1 MQRLDKF
8 LSDSGAASRKE
19 LRQIIRVGRV
29 RVGEAVVREPEFK
42 IDEKTAE
49 VFLDGVRVGGARRIV
64 LMLHKPA
71 GFVTST
77 ADPRDRTVMELL
89 PVQYRSLTPVGRLDK
104 DTEGLLLFTNDG
116 QLAHR
121 LISPKHGV
129 EKCYYA
135 EHEGTADAA
144 DIQAFADGCLLR
156 DGTKCLPA
164 RLVPQGVGKSLVYVC
179 EGKYHQVR
187 RMLASRGKPV
197 TYLRRLSEGGVQL
210 GNLPLSMTRE
220 LTDEEVSALESVHF
234 DEAEHA
240 GI

>member
-8 LSDSGAASRKE
+8 LSDSNIASRKE
-19 LRQIIRVGRV
+19 LRQIIRAGRV
-29 RVGEAVVREPEFK
+29 RVGERIVREPEYK
-42 IDEKTAE
+42 VDEKNDE
-49 VFLDGVRVGGARRIV
+49 IYFDGQRVGGARRIV

-77 ADPRDRTVMELL
+77 ADPRDKTVMELL
-89 PVQYRSLTPVGRLDK
+89 PPQYRGLTPVGRLDK

-121 LISPKHGV
+121 LISPRRGV

-135 EHEGTADAA
+135 EHEGTTDEQDAA
-144 DIQAFADGCLLR
+144 AFRDGLELR
-156 DGTKCLPA
+156 DGTRCLPA
-164 RLVPQGVGKSLVYVC
+164 RLVPLEDGKSLVYVC

-197 TYLRRLSEGGVQL
+197 TYLRRIMEGGLHL
-210 GNLPLSMTRE
+210 GELPAGKTRE
-220 LTDEEVSALESVHF
+220 LTEDEIRQLDSVHF
-234 DEAEHA
+234 DEANA
-240 GI
+240 DGI

>member
-19 LRQIIRVGRV
+19 LRQIIRAGRV
-29 RVGEAVVREPEFK
+29 RVGNTVIREPEFK

-49 VFLDGVRVGGARRIV
+49 VFLDGARVGGARRIV

-144 DIQAFADGCLLR
+144 DIQSFAEGCLLR

-164 RLVPQGVGKSLVYVC
+164 RLVPQGEGKSLVYVC

-187 RMLASRGKPV
+187 RMLTSRGKPV

-210 GNLPLSMTRE
+210 GDLPLSMTRE
-220 LTDEEVSALESVHF
+220 LTEEEVSALESVHF

>member
-19 LRQIIRVGRV
+19 LRQIIRAGRV
-29 RVGEAVVREPEFK
+29 RVGKAVVREPEYK
-42 IDEKTAE
+42 IDEKAAE

-71 GFVTST
+71 GYVTST

-89 PVQYRSLTPVGRLDK
+89 PPQYRSLTPIGRLDK

-135 EHEGTADAA
+135 EHEGTADES
-144 DIQAFADGCLLR
+144 DIHAFAEGCVLR

-164 RLVPQGVGKSLVYVC
+164 RLVPQGAGKSLVCVC

-210 GNLPLSMTRE
+210 GSLPLSMTRE
-220 LTDEEVSALESVHF
+220 LTCEEISALESVHF
-234 DEAEHA
+234 DEAGRN

>member
-19 LRQIIRVGRV
+19 LRQIIRAGRV
-29 RVGEAVVREPEFK
+29 RVGESVVREPEFK

-49 VFLDGVRVGGARRIV
+49 VFLDGARIGGARRIV

-164 RLVPQGVGKSLVYVC
+164 RLAPQGVGKSLVYVC

-210 GNLPLSMTRE
+210 GGLPLSMTRE
-220 LTDEEVSALESVHF
+220 LTEKEVSALESVHF
-234 DEAEHA
+234 DEAEQT